1 MCSLQKPY
9 STVRFFN
16 RFDYYTLHG
25 DDASLAANFTSVQ
38 IKYMGNQPKLS
49 YVCINKGMFETFLRE
64 LLLVRQYRV
73 EVYVKS
79 KESRNNNDWQVEYKG
94 SPGNLSQFEEILFEN
109 ASVEFTNCVMAVK
122 IIQSKVSRV
131 D

>member
-1 MCSLQKPY
+1 M
-9 STVRFFN
+9 
-16 RFDYYTLHG
+16 
-25 DDASLAANFTSVQ
+25 
-38 IKYMGNQPKLS
+38 
-49 YVCINKGMFETFLRE
+49 
-64 LLLVRQYRV
+64 